1 MKVLLACEESQAVCK
16 EFRALGHEAYSC
28 DLYECSG
35 GHQEWHIKGDCLPI
49 LNGKCEFTTEN
60 GDKHSIDTK
69 WDLIIAFPPCT
80 HLTCTGQWAY
90 TRGYKD
96 PALKEEGANFFMQMI
111 NADCDKIAVEN
122 PVGIMST
129 RYRKPDQ
136 IIQPYMF
143 GDEAQKTT
151 CLWLKG
157 LPLLKPTKIVG
168 KGEKKEWVNAKGQK
182 NAYPKWMFDALN
194 KAKTKEERS
203 KLRSKTFIG
212 IAKAMAEQWG
222 KLPHQHEDKGV

>member
-1 MKVLLACEESQAVCK
+1 MKVLLACEESQTVCK
-16 EFRALGHEAYSC
+16 EFRDLGHEAYSC

-35 GHQEWHIKGDCLPI
+35 GHPEWHIKGDCLPI
-49 LNGKCEFTTEN
+49 LNGRCEFTTEN
-60 GDKHSIDTK
+60 GSKHKIDTK

-80 HLTCTGQWAY
+80 HLTCPGQWAY
-90 TRGYKD
+90 TKGYKD
-96 PALKEEGANFFMQMI
+96 PALKEEGANFFMKMI

-122 PVGIMST
+122 PIGIMST

-143 GDEAQKTT
+143 GDEAQKST
-151 CLWLKG
+151 CLWLKN

-168 KGEKKEWVNAKGQK
+168 KGEKKEWINAKGQK
-182 NAYPKWMFDALN
+182 KTYPKWMFDALN

-212 IAKAMAEQWG
+212 IAKAMAQQWG
-222 KLPHQHEDKGV
+222 VK